1 MANRG
6 GVRERLG
13 SVVHMRLSPRDVRP
27 PEPVLGRWIAMRRQ
41 GALASTPPL
50 RVTSQLGGV
59 SADRTRNSSEK
70 HVASIRDDR
79 YGSEIHTPD
88 LDAVR
93 LKEPLGGDDTRFKNL
108 NRRQRSNPRK
118 LEVVVDLER
127 SPLVMSTSHEC
138 GNGDHHN
145 AWGRPASQLGDI
157 WPKPFCSLGVRL
169 RIERPHS
176 EGGLELDRSPA
187 HHEVDT
193 SRSAQAC
200 LSGNVYAPVRSL
212 PRGL

>member
-1 MANRG
+1 
-6 GVRERLG
+6 
-13 SVVHMRLSPRDVRP
+13 
-27 PEPVLGRWIAMRRQ
+27 MRRQ

-118 LEVVVDLER
+118 LEVVVDLE
-127 SPLVMSTSHEC
+127 E
-138 GNGDHHN
+138 
-145 AWGRPASQLGDI
+145 Q
-157 WPKPFCSLGVRL
+157 
-169 RIERPHS
+169 
-176 EGGLELDRSPA
+176 
-187 HHEVDT
+187 
-193 SRSAQAC
+193 
-200 LSGNVYAPVRSL
+200 
-212 PRGL
+212 